1 LLCGARLPL
10 GIERPRWRSRLRLH
24 ALAELLARAPRRD
37 LEKPIIVVTETDMR
51 HGGVPLAT
59 HARQAPEGFRP
70 LLDGTHRRLVVRWH
84 RVGAF
89 RLMSVLQIIEQFLE
103 VGRSG
108 AEGEEVSPAVYLPD
122 RLLLARSP
130 LPAGPTLD
138 MPPLSA
144 GEYHVYVS
152 RENAGAPDLVALL
165 QSHLNS
171 GGTGEG
177 GIASAAPRGLGAP
190 AALRVT
196 DDPRQMLRATHFL
209 LLLGSRTTTP
219 ALFGELRTALANHP
233 RLSIVLAHEQR
244 EGPAAA
250 AFDQVIA
257 GTPSDLTRRRASS
270 TTSPCRSSTHHTSR

>member
-1 LLCGARLPL
+1 
-10 GIERPRWRSRLRLH
+10 
-24 ALAELLARAPRRD
+24 
-37 LEKPIIVVTETDMR
+37 MR